1 MSKLT
6 TKKIKSKPIL
16 DYDLSDDIELC
27 SLSKSTL
34 TLSQKEC
41 INDNTDYDVVNWSE
55 EDIIIINK
63 FNPDDIHYIDT
74 YGKTLK
80 QIINDILELKP
91 IL

>member
-6 TKKIKSKPIL
+6 TKTVKPKHSL

-27 SLSKSTL
+27 SLSKGAL

-41 INDNTDYDVVNWSE
+41 INDNTDYDVVNWSD

-63 FNPDDIHYIDT
+63 YNPDDIHYIDT
-74 YGKTLK
+74 YGKTIK
-80 QIINDILELKP
+80 RIIDEILNLKP
-91 IL
+91 NL